1 MEIKASA
8 KYDLDACKALT
19 RLSMFKKADPKKRMI
34 FWSVVYA
41 VIMLVLVL
49 EIVAFD
55 LPAEEYLVFFVVMAA
70 VLLLECYMFFVFP
83 RITYNA
89 MGNMKDVEN
98 TYVFYDDCFKHS
110 SNSEVYSGEAEFRYE
125 VLVRV
130 YETGRYFFLYQTK
143 RQVIVVDKQTME
155 EGAALQLRQ
164 KLSAVFGKKYII
176 CKY

>member
-8 KYDLDACKALT
+8 RYDLDACKALT

-41 VIMLVLVL
+41 VITLVLVW

-55 LPAEEYLVFFVVMAA
+55 LPTEDYLMYFAIMAA
-70 VLLLECYMFFVFP
+70 VWILNGYMFFIAP

-89 MGNMKDVEN
+89 MGNMKGVEN
-98 TYVFYDDCFKHS
+98 TYVFYDDCFRHTT
-110 SNSEVYSGEAEFRYE
+110 NSEVYSGEAESQYT

-143 RQVIVVDKQTME
+143 RQVIIVDKQTME

-176 CKY
+176 CRY